1 MCIRDRLQ
9 VIFISAGLYFIVI
22 YYLTNLYFTRHHAFD
37 RFILLEGGVYTVL
50 FWLGPMLLGGILPL
64 VLLLHPRI
72 GQMRAR
78 ITTCAALVVAGGF
91 AQMYVTIIGGQAFPL
106 VLFPGKQVS
115 SSFSDG
121 VINSYS
127 PTWPEWLLGLGGVAV
142 VGLIVAVALK
152 LLGFLPENLA
162 DQVTDTSG
170 LAPSTTPS

>member
-1 MCIRDRLQ
+1 MMARFARLQ

-78 ITTCAALVVAGGF
+78 ITACAALVVAGGF

-115 SSFSDG
+115 SL
-121 VINSYS
+121 VI
-127 PTWPEWLLGLGGVAV
+127 GLR
-142 VGLIVAVALK
+142 
-152 LLGFLPENLA
+152 PLA

-170 LAPSTTPS
+170 LASSTTPS